1 MEKTV
6 PTETEICFR
15 GDKSFLQAAAR
26 NELPLVKAYPE
37 TAAMK
42 DSIEVS
48 LP

>member
-26 NELPLVKAYPE
+26 NVLSMSGQILKPLQ
-37 TAAMK
+37 
-42 DSIEVS
+42 
-48 LP
+48 

>member
-26 NELPLVKAYPE
+26 NVLPLVKADPE